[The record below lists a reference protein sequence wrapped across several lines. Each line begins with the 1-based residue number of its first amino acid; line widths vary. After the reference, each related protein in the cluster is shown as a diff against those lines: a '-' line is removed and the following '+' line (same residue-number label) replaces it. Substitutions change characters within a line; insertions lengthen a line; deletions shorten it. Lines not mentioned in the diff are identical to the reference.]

1 MDLSKIVMINDTS
14 VERGGTTGLALLAVR
29 NLRDRGI
36 PVHWVCGD
44 EGTNDELSVLQVP
57 VMAAHQ
63 APLLERGRAEAAHT
77 GIYNTAARD
86 LLARHIAEHDDPA
99 TVYHL
104 HGWAQI
110 LSPSV
115 FSALAPVADR
125 VFVHA
130 HDMFLACP
138 NGVYMDYRKGEVCN
152 RTPLGLGC
160 IATNC
165 DKRAYHHKLW
175 RAARHA
181 VLRRTFDGTLPWAGV
196 FQIHP
201 DMQSRLERGGIPG
214 RLCRTL
220 RNPATPYRTN
230 RIKAEDNAGFVF
242 VGRLEADKG
251 ALALAQ
257 SAQRT
262 GSTVT
267 FIGEGVLRAE
277 LESRFPQFPV
287 TGWKTPDE
295 IGKIAAGTRAL
306 VMPSLHP
313 EPFAMVLPEAIH
325 SGLPVLVAHTAL
337 LASEIVTRGFGLVF
351 DPKDDTSFDA
361 ALTDLNT
368 ATPDRLRAMSERGFE
383 CTVRLASTVDE
394 WTSGLV
400 DAYRGA
406 VLGQQTWR

>member
-1 MDLSKIVMINDTS
+1 
-14 VERGGTTGLALLAVR
+14 
-29 NLRDRGI
+29 
-36 PVHWVCGD
+36 
-44 EGTNDELSVLQVP
+44 
-57 VMAAHQ
+57 
-63 APLLERGRAEAAHT
+63 
-77 GIYNTAARD
+77 
-86 LLARHIAEHDDPA
+86 
-99 TVYHL
+99 
-104 HGWAQI
+104 
-110 LSPSV
+110 
-115 FSALAPVADR
+115 
-125 VFVHA
+125 
-130 HDMFLACP
+130 
-138 NGVYMDYRKGEVCN
+138 
-152 RTPLGLGC
+152 
-160 IATNC
+160 
-165 DKRAYHHKLW
+165 
-175 RAARHA
+175 
-181 VLRRTFDGTLPWAGV
+181 
-196 FQIHP
+196 
-201 DMQSRLERGGIPG
+201 
-214 RLCRTL
+214 L

-287 TGWKTPDE
+287 SGWKTPDE
-295 IGKIAAGTRAL
+295 IGKIAAGMRAL

-361 ALTDLNT
+361 ALTDLTT

-406 VLGQQTWR
+406 VLGQQTLR